1 MTPRVTN
8 TAEAELDRRLLSPR
22 RMSCRALPRTIGI
35 FAFALLSTAVAA
47 QAAVTRVEQNDKNV
61 VYSGNWY
68 SNENGANSGG
78 SAALTNTRG
87 ARVSITFTGTG
98 IAWIGVT
105 DAWAGLATV
114 YLDGSMKIVNTY
126 GNGGY
131 QQALFRASGLSSGPH
146 TLSIEVTHERGP
158 GTDGSWVWIDAFDI
172 ENGAPVPGNLTAS
185 AGRVE
190 ENNPALVYMGR
201 WYANANPAH
210 SGGNA
215 SLAMDGASKVTINFN
230 GTGINWIAY
239 RDEWSGIA
247 RVYLDGV
254 EKSTIDNYLSP
265 AGQRVVYSIG
275 GLPSGSHSLTVE
287 VTGSHNQ
294 SSKGSWV
301 WLDAFDVTQ

>member
-1 MTPRVTN
+1 MT
-8 TAEAELDRRLLSPR
+8 
-22 RMSCRALPRTIGI
+22 CRALPPIAGI
-35 FAFALLSTAVAA
+35 SVFALLLTAATA
-47 QAAVTRVEQNDKNV
+47 HASVTRVEQNDKNV

-68 SNENGANSGG
+68 SNEGRANSGG
-78 SAALTNTRG
+78 TAALTNTRG

-98 IAWIGVT
+98 IAWIGVA

-114 YLDGSMKIVNTY
+114 YLDGTMKIVNTY

-131 QQALFRASGLSSGPH
+131 QQALFSATGLSPGPH

-172 ENGAPVPGNLTAS
+172 ENGAPVPGGLTAS

-190 ENNPALVYMGR
+190 ENNPALVYLGR

-215 SLAMDGASKVTINFN
+215 SLAMDAASKVTINFN
-230 GTGINWIAY
+230 GTGISWVAY

-247 RVYLDGV
+247 RVYVDGV

-265 AGQRVVYSIG
+265 ARQSVVFSLG
-275 GLPSGSHSLTVE
+275 GLPSGSHTLTIE

-294 SSKGSWV
+294 SAKGSWV